1 MDLQTKLT
9 YLTACYSFMQL
20 SLQDVKLLDDKGRP
34 IKKKRSMSEQDAIAI
49 YSWLSD
55 QLKNI
60 SIHELRTMASKT
72 DIKVSKLLNDHQV
85 VNNFLLSIMLLR
97 EYIDEHGD
105 SIQKI
110 LIGNKI
116 NRIIDLLDDA
126 VTDEAFDP
134 EIKRTTGRTARNI
147 YRQFTDRPQRSDDVL
162 QAHFKRIKHG
172 MV

>member
-1 MDLQTKLT
+1 MVAVYG
-9 YLTACYSFMQL
+9 YLQL
-20 SLQDVKLLDDKGRP
+20 SLIDVELLTPNGVP
-34 IKKKRSMSEQDAIAI
+34 VKKKRPVQTEQDAIAL
-49 YSWLSD
+49 YHWVSD
-55 QLKNI
+55 QLSGVNTR
-60 SIHELRTMASKT
+60 ELRSLAGKT